1 MKKLLLIIACIFS
14 LQTYSSSVGELLIT
28 NQYDTFFRKAY
39 SLNPS
44 IPKGVLESVAFSQS
58 RFTHLGT
65 TSQEPSCI
73 GYPTAY
79 GVMGLT
85 ENGQGYFRNNLVYV
99 SQLSGYSI
107 ADIKSNPEK
116 NILAYAAAFSNLQT
130 QLFISGNDISLYQPI
145 FIALSELPLTN
156 NIQNDFA
163 MNSHLYQLYWF
174 MANGEFQDFYGFPD
188 YQINLQTIFGS
199 NYEVLSSSS
208 ITINSNTIT
217 NSTGAA
223 YRSSGVSNTVMSPDY
238 GPAIWDPTTCNYSSR
253 NGTAITMVAIHDV
266 EGSYAGCISWFK
278 NCSASASAHYVV
290 RSSDGQVTQM
300 VYEADKAWHVGS
312 ENPYSLGIEHEGYAS
327 TGYNWYTTNMLTS
340 SANLVRDMCTS
351 NNINPLRCYFGP
363 GCSGTTQQCQQGTCV
378 KIKGH
383 QMFPNQTHN
392 DPGPYWNWDLF
403 YKLLNNTPVVTTVT
417 ATSGTF
423 YDTGGAAANY
433 SDDERKLWLFQPSGG
448 ATSVSMSF
456 TSFSLEN
463 NYDYMFIYDGNST
476 SSTLIGKYTSTV
488 SPGTINSTG
497 PNLLIEFRSDCATNA
512 AGWAATYTS
521 NAVPTSTTS
530 TDNVVP
536 TTSVSTVGTWQTA
549 NFTATFTDADNSGGS
564 GLEKSYYQV
573 IDYNGTE
580 WRGNYTHG
588 FFSDNFDVA
597 IHPEW
602 TQKVGTWAIN
612 TNALEQSDELSTAAA
627 NTNIYAALTQNLSNR
642 YLYNFKGKLEGTGTN
657 RRAGFHFFCDAPDS
671 VNRGNSY
678 FVWFRL
684 DNQAVQIYKTSYSG
698 GANVFGSPT
707 YTAAVNLVAG
717 QWYDFKVIYDR
728 ITGKMDVYK
737 DNTVIATWTDPSP
750 LSNGSH
756 ISFRSGN
763 CKWSLDE
770 IKVYRSR
777 PTASVTV
784 SVGSGNGNDARYQN
798 PNPTQNACKVKSI
811 VNDVAGNLSSIYYHD
826 VNIDWTAPSNITTIN
841 DGKANDINAV
851 TTSDSLSA
859 NWRSSTDP
867 NSAIARYWYSIG
879 TSPGAVNTLTWTSNW
894 GDTAVTAKNLTLVN
908 GTKYYFNVKSENG
921 AGLFSSVISTNGQ
934 TVTVAIPTAPTT
946 SISSTSTVC
955 AGQPVALSDASS
967 GGPTSWTW
975 SMPGG
980 SPSSATSQNISVT
993 YTTSGVYTVSLTA
1006 ANTTGTNTAT
1016 KTITVSANPTINV
1029 SSSIASICAGQ
1040 SSTLTASG
1048 ATSYVWNP
1056 TTGLNSSTNASV
1068 ISTPSSAIVYTVTGT
1083 TGSCVNTKTVSLN
1096 VSANPTVNVSSSS
1109 ASICVGQSST
1119 LTASGATSYVWNPTT
1134 GLNSSTNASV
1144 ISTPASSIIYTV
1156 TGITG
1161 SCTNSQS
1168 VSLNVNANPTV
1179 NVSSSSASICAG
1191 QSSTLT
1197 ASGAA
1202 NYMWTPTT
1210 GLNNSTAASVIST
1223 PISNVVYTVTG
1234 TSGSCTNTNTVSLN
1248 VSPNPTVSVTASS
1261 ATICVGQGESLTASG
1276 AGSFSWS
1283 PSASLSS
1290 STGSMVIAN
1299 PTTTTVYSVTGTSG
1313 NCSNNTVFTL
1323 TVNVCT
1329 GIENL
1334 STENNISIHP
1344 NPFTDNLQ
1352 ISFSVSTQSLVDVMI
1367 FDVLGKEILKYSFKE
1382 INSFVPLDNLHLS
1395 NGVYWVKIKY
1405 DNQEHYK
1412 KLIKQ

>member
-14 LQTYSSSVGELLIT
+14 LQSFSSSVGELLIT
-28 NQYDTFFRKAY
+28 NQYDAFFRKAY

-58 RFTHLGT
+58 RFTHLGNST
-65 TSQEPSCI
+65 QEPSCI
-73 GYPTAY
+73 GYPTAF

-99 SQLSGYSI
+99 SQLSGYSTS
-107 ADIKSNPEK
+107 DIISNPEK
-116 NILAYAAAFSNLQT
+116 NILAYAKAFSTLQT
-130 QLFISGNDISLYQPI
+130 QMSISGNDMSLYQPI
-145 FIALSELPLTN
+145 FIALSELPLVN
-156 NIQNDFA
+156 DLQNDFA

-174 MANGEFQDFYGFPD
+174 MSNGEFQDFYGFPD
-188 YQINLQTIFGS
+188 YQINLQTIFGN
-199 NYEVLSSSS
+199 NYEVLSSASVVVNP
-208 ITINSNTIT
+208 TTIT
-217 NSTGAA
+217 NTSGAA
-223 YRSSGVSNTVMSPDY
+223 YRSSGVANTVMSPDY
-238 GPAIWDPTTCNYSSR
+238 PPAIWNPTTCNYSSR

-300 VYEADKAWHVGS
+300 VYEADKAWHIGS
-312 ENPYSLGIEHEGYAS
+312 ENPYTLGIEHEGYAS
-327 TGYNWYTTNMLTS
+327 TGYNWYTTAMLTS
-340 SANLVRDMCTS
+340 SADLVRDMCTS

-383 QMFPNQTHN
+383 QMFPNQTHS

-403 YKLLNNTPVVTTVT
+403 YKLLNNTPTVTTVT
-417 ATSGTF
+417 LSTGSF
-423 YDTGGAAANY
+423 YDTGGSAANY
-433 SDDERKLWLFQPSGG
+433 GNDERKLWLFQPSGG

-476 SSTLIGKYTSTV
+476 SSPLIGKYTNTV

-497 PNLLIEFRSDCATNA
+497 PNLLIEFRSDCATTA
-512 AGWAATYTS
+512 TGWIATYTS
-521 NAVPTSTTS
+521 NAAPTPTTTS
-530 TDNVVP
+530 DVTAP
-536 TTSVSTVGTWQTA
+536 TTSVATVGTWQTA
-549 NFTATFTDADNSGGS
+549 NFTSTFTDADNSGGS

-602 TQKVGTWAIN
+602 TQKVGTWSIANNAIQQ
-612 TNALEQSDELSTAAA
+612 TDEVSTAAA

-698 GANVFGSPT
+698 GVNVFGSPT

-737 DNTVIATWTDPSP
+737 DNSIIATWTDPSP

-777 PTASVTV
+777 PTASVSV
-784 SVGSGNGNDARYQN
+784 SVGSGNANDARYQN

-811 VNDVAGNLSSIYYHD
+811 VNDAAGNLSSIYYHD

-859 NWRSSTDP
+859 NWRSSSDP

-894 GDTAVTAKNLTLVN
+894 GDTAVTVKNLSLVN
-908 GTKYYFNVKSENG
+908 GTVYYFNVKSENG
-921 AGLFSSVISTNGQ
+921 AGLFSNVISTNGQ
-934 TVTVAIPTAPTT
+934 TVSVAIPTAPTA
-946 SISSTSTVC
+946 SISSVNSVC
-955 AGQPVALSDASS
+955 AGQPLALSDASA
-967 GGPTSWTW
+967 GGPTAWSW

-980 SPSSATSQNISVT
+980 SPTSATSQNISVT
-993 YTTSGVYTVSLTA
+993 YTAAGTYTVSLMA
-1006 ANTTGTNTAT
+1006 SNATGTNTAT
-1016 KTITVSANPTINV
+1016 KTITVTANPSVNA
-1029 SSSIASICAGQ
+1029 IASNSVLCSGQ
-1040 SSTLTASG
+1040 SSTLTATGASSYTWSPATDLNNTSG
-1048 ATSYVWNP
+1048 
-1056 TTGLNSSTNASV
+1056 NSV
-1068 ISTPSSAIVYTVTGT
+1068 V
-1083 TGSCVNTKTVSLN
+1083 
-1096 VSANPTVNVSSSS
+1096 
-1109 ASICVGQSST
+1109 
-1119 LTASGATSYVWNPTT
+1119 
-1134 GLNSSTNASV
+1134 
-1144 ISTPASSIIYTV
+1144 STPASTITYTV
-1156 TGITG
+1156 VGANG
-1161 SCTNSQS
+1161 ACVNSK
-1168 VSLNVNANPTV
+1168 
-1179 NVSSSSASICAG
+1179 
-1191 QSSTLT
+1191 
-1197 ASGAA
+1197 
-1202 NYMWTPTT
+1202 
-1210 GLNNSTAASVIST
+1210 
-1223 PISNVVYTVTG
+1223 
-1234 TSGSCTNTNTVSLN
+1234 TVSLN
-1248 VSPNPTVSVTASS
+1248 VSPNPTVNVSASS
-1261 ATICVGQGESLTASG
+1261 TSICVGQTATLTASG
-1276 AGSFSWS
+1276 AGAYSWS

-1290 STGSMVIAN
+1290 STGSVVIAN
-1299 PTTTTVYSVTGTSG
+1299 PTVTTVYSVSGTSG
-1313 NCSNNTVFTL
+1313 LCSGNNSYSL
-1323 TVNVCT
+1323 TVDVCT
-1329 GIENL
+1329 GIETLNETDVL
-1334 STENNISIHP
+1334 SIYP
-1344 NPFTDNLQ
+1344 NPFSDDLQ
-1352 ISFSVSTQSLVDVMI
+1352 ITFNTNTLSQVDLMMY
-1367 FDVLGKEILKYSFKE
+1367 DVLGKEIWNDSFKE
-1382 INSFVPLDNLHLS
+1382 IKGSVQLNHLNLS
-1395 NGVYWVKIKY
+1395 NGIYWLKIRY
-1405 DNQEHYK
+1405 NNQEFYK
-1412 KLIKQ
+1412 KVIKQ